1 MQPMNEPAT
10 LETRYRT
17 LMTLWSVL
25 FISIGMFFG
34 VAAFV
39 APDTEPAENRVLS
52 LVFLA
57 VGTLAVIA
65 SRVAKH
71 RLMEQAVT
79 KQDVAV
85 VQKSMIVA
93 AALNEVA
100 AMLGLMDRM
109 LTGNRYF
116 YLLFIIAVIG
126 TLLNFP
132 RRDHLL
138 AASYKNRLN

>member
-17 LMTLWSVL
+17 LMILWSAL
-25 FISIGMFFG
+25 FISIGMFFV
-34 VAAFV
+34 VAVFIG
-39 APDTEPAENRVLS
+39 PRTEPIENRMLS

-71 RLMEQAVT
+71 RLMEQAVA
-79 KQDVAV
+79 KQDVAL
-85 VQKSMIVA
+85 VQTGLVVA
-93 AALNEVA
+93 AALSEVA
-100 AMLGLMDRM
+100 AMLGLMDSM

-138 AASYKNRLN
+138 AAGYKNRLT